1 MNDVSITFFDKTD
14 PADPLTREYVL
25 RKILT

>member
-14 PADPLTREYVL
+14 PAEFLAREYVL